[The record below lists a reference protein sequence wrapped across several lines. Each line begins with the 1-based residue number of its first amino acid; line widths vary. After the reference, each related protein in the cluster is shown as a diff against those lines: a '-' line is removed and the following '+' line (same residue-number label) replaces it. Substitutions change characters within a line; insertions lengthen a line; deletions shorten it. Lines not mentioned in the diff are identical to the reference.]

1 MECLQQLLEALEP
14 VVVAAAGDFS
24 QSYEGFSTD
33 TRTVKAGNV
42 FVALSGERFDGHD
55 FVAGA
60 AEAGAVCAIVERKV
74 DAAIAQIVV
83 TDSGLAFGLAAKAW
97 RGALRFRSPSSPAAT
112 ARPRR
117 PRCLHRSSSRD
128 GAPSAC
134 ARPKATSTT
143 RLACPRCF

>member
-55 FVAGA
+55 FVVGEMCIRDSARQRPVQGA
-60 AEAGAVCAIVERKV
+60 HA
-74 DAAIAQIVV
+74 
-83 TDSGLAFGLAAKAW
+83 L
-97 RGALRFRSPSSPAAT
+97 RGA
-112 ARPRR
+112 
-117 PRCLHRSSSRD
+117 
-128 GAPSAC
+128 
-134 ARPKATSTT
+134 
-143 RLACPRCF
+143 

>member
-55 FVAGA
+55 FVVGA

-74 DAAIAQIVV
+74 DAAITQIVV
-83 TDSGLAFGLAAKAW
+83 TDSGLAFHDQT
-97 RGALRFRSPSSPAAT
+97 PST
-112 ARPRR
+112 ARSICTRR
-117 PRCLHRSSSRD
+117 SLKASRTTSESLKWCLTPLIS
-128 GAPSAC
+128 
-134 ARPKATSTT
+134 
-143 RLACPRCF
+143 

>member
-55 FVAGA
+55 FVVGA

-74 DAAIAQIVV
+74 DAAITQLVV

-97 RGALRFRSPSSPAAT
+97 RGRFALP
-112 ARPRR
+112 
-117 PRCLHRSSSRD
+117 
-128 GAPSAC
+128 
-134 ARPKATSTT
+134 
-143 RLACPRCF
+143 LAVVAGIYG

>member
-42 FVALSGERFDGHD
+42 FVALSGEHFDGHD
-55 FVAGA
+55 FVVGA

-74 DAAIAQIVV
+74 DAAITQIVV
-83 TDSGLAFGLAAKAW
+83 TDSGLAFGLAAKA
-97 RGALRFRSPSSPAAT
+97 LS
-112 ARPRR
+112 
-117 PRCLHRSSSRD
+117 LIHI
-128 GAPSAC
+128 
-134 ARPKATSTT
+134 
-143 RLACPRCF
+143 